1 VSTES
6 EKKLDWVNMCK
17 TCTAQQIT
25 GFSHSSEGL
34 YKKSSKQGHTVE
46 HNIKSLLLFKRSDL
60 VQTPLQ
66 KIAS

>member
-1 VSTES
+1 VVIVRKNNLEKNMSIES

-46 HNIKSLLLFKRSDL
+46 HI
-60 VQTPLQ
+60 
-66 KIAS
+66 